1 MVRIKRVRAQVADLA
16 NRATVAERALASSD
30 TKAAR
35 AHMVGVLRACRDID
49 LALLEIEKSRG
60 TCAPA
65 EG

>member
-1 MVRIKRVRAQVADLA
+1 MVRIKRVRAQIADLA

-35 AHMVGVLRACRDID
+35 VHMAGVVRACRDID

-60 TCAPA
+60 TCVPV
-65 EG
+65 EV